1 MLQLSAI
8 HCCMPLG
15 LRIVYTDH
23 SLFQFADAASIHL
36 NKVIKFLLDACD
48 ACITVSHCN
57 KENLALRSCVPPEK
71 IYVIPNSVDTSKFTP
86 NPSLRSPVNTVNIV
100 CISRLTFRKGID
112 LLVMIIPE
120 IIRRYP
126 NVHFIIGGDGP
137 KKMVLQRM
145 CEKYNIHDKVELLGS
160 LNHS

>member
-1 MLQLSAI
+1 MNINTLDI
-8 HCCMPLG
+8 
-15 LRIVYTDH
+15 TD
-23 SLFQFADAASIHL
+23 
-36 NKVIKFLLDACD
+36 
-48 ACITVSHCN
+48 ITVSV
-57 KENLALRSCVPPEK
+57 SQ
-71 IYVIPNSVDTSKFTP
+71 FTHSQVTTH
-86 NPSLRSPVNTVNIV
+86 NHNSPVNTVNIV